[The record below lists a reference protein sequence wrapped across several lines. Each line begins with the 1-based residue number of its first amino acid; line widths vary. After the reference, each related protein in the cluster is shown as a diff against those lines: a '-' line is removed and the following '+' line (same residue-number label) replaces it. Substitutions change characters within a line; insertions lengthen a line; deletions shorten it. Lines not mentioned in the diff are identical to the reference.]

1 MKQSLEQ
8 LLSQLPTYMRDKND
22 EVYILT
28 IQPSALVDQHSR
40 VETGWIAGYLRFN
53 DSIFWLRKSYKPTVY
68 QAVSHL
74 LKSFICDR
82 HCSEYPLITSDGS
95 KIDLTLLKEGKIK
108 WCAVSRDLLWLFPK
122 NKPKRVWI
130 EGYGVYQVKDVIHK
144 RHKHRI
150 DILLHPKDNKLIYK
164 KHIKI
169 KILK

>member
-22 EVYILT
+22 GVYILT

-82 HCSEYPLITSDGS
+82 HCSECKHYESVNCQMYCKALQKGITAR
-95 KIDLTLLKEGKIK
+95 KKPCKFYQ
-108 WCAVSRDLLWLFPK
+108 SR
-122 NKPKRVWI
+122 I
-130 EGYGVYQVKDVIHK
+130 
-144 RHKHRI
+144 
-150 DILLHPKDNKLIYK
+150 
-164 KHIKI
+164 
-169 KILK
+169 